1 MLSDKPPAP
10 ALTDARGMGGV
21 IAQGGF
27 DYQLWD
33 GLARLPA
40 WLANPAFEEI
50 IFEGLEDLEAR
61 FFAPQSP
68 RHRLLERYQAKAGA
82 LSPSEV
88 RDVLK
93 TFHGFEERFPNATRV
108 HALVTP
114 RLPPTLAWLA
124 RDPLR
129 VRRARPFYAPFADI
143 MAASDAALR
152 HSLVETYGLELGEF
166 VASAVEV
173 SERSLPDAATALAT
187 FGAAL
192 DQAFPALEAPSRRVA
207 DTFEVLSSLARHSLG
222 TPLGRSDLRRAM
234 EQALGKPLP
243 LGQACALHI
252 RSDRNEADETALEL
266 DASQFSGGDAGFP
279 PPDIWAEKLLGP
291 LDRAARW
298 LRGHAISRVAL
309 SGSYRLSTALAVGWS
324 LRSTQGFELEIQTR
338 AGSWSTDD
346 RPTTGEPAPPWRIQ
360 EPSRLEG
367 DALIVAVGVLR
378 DPSTDLEASAGIA
391 AEAVLG
397 LHIPEAIASGRA
409 AQASVSLVKRTVDT
423 AVARLGARRIRLYLA
438 GPAAFAVALGHRWNA
453 MPPTQLHEYVTS
465 ERHYEPT
472 ALL

>member
-1 MLSDKPPAP
+1 MLSDKPRAP
-10 ALTDARGMGGV
+10 TLTDARGMGGV

-40 WLANPAFEEI
+40 WLANPAFEEM

-93 TFHGFEERFPNATRV
+93 TFHGFEERFPNTTRV

-152 HSLVETYGLELGEF
+152 HSLAETYGLELGEF
-166 VASAVEV
+166 IASAVEV

-187 FGAAL
+187 FAAAL

-207 DTFEVLSSLARHSLG
+207 DTFEALSSLARHSLG

-252 RSDRNEADETALEL
+252 RSDRNEADETALEF

-279 PPDIWAEKLLGP
+279 HPDVWAEQLLGP
-291 LDRAARW
+291 LDRTARW
-298 LRGHAISRVAL
+298 LRGHAVSRVAL

-324 LRSTQGFELEIQTR
+324 LRSTHGFELEIQTR
-338 AGSWSTDD
+338 AGGWSTDE
-346 RPTTGEPAPPWRIQ
+346 RPEVDEPAPPWRIK
-360 EPSRLEG
+360 EPTRMED
-367 DALIVAVGVLR
+367 DALIVTVGVLR
-378 DPSTDLEASAGIA
+378 DPLVGLETSAGIA

-397 LHIPEAIASGRA
+397 LYLPEAITSARA
-409 AQASVSLVKRTVDT
+409 AQASVSLVKRTVDS
-423 AVARLGARRIRLYLA
+423 AIARLGATRIRLYLA
-438 GPAAFAVALGHRWNA
+438 GPAAFAITLGHRWNA
-453 MPPTQLHEYVTS
+453 MPTTQLYEYVTN
-465 ERHYEPT
+465 ERRYQPT
-472 ALL
+472 VLV